1 MATSDARRR
10 LTLPAGE
17 RDRARGPAGAAL
29 TLLEYGDFECPQC
42 ARAFPVLARI
52 QRTFADRLRFVFRHF
67 PLTNSH
73 PQAQHAA
80 EATEWA
86 ASLGA
91 FWEMHDALY
100 TASPALSDGQIVE
113 RATALGLPAAGL
125 RAAWAAHT
133 FIPRVKEDFKSGLD
147 SGVTGTPAFFING
160 VRHDGQWD
168 EDSLTLALERAG
180 RG

>member
-1 MATSDARRR
+1 MASNDRSR

-17 RDRARGPAGAAL
+17 RDHTRGADDAPV

-42 ARAFPVLARI
+42 VRAFPIIGRI
-52 QRTFADRLRFVFRHF
+52 QQAFAGRLRFVFRHF

-80 EATEWA
+80 EAAEWA
-86 ASLGA
+86 ATRGA

-100 TASPALSDGQIVE
+100 TASPALADEQILQ
-113 RATALGLPAAGL
+113 RAAALRLPAAEL
-125 RAAWAAHT
+125 RTAWASHT
-133 FIPRVKEDFKSGLD
+133 FIPRVKEDFRSGLD

-160 VRHDGQWD
+160 VRHDGLWD
-168 EDSLTLALERAG
+168 EDSLTIALDRAG
-180 RG
+180 